1 MTTQTSGNGAL
12 REGFGT
18 RAIETSAETQTSA
31 MQAHAQ
37 AAIQARFVMAMQRP
51 RSWDNVRVRILAE
64 CRRPG
69 FAEVARYR
77 KPIGEGIEGPS
88 IRFAEACARYA
99 GNLGVETVTTFDDT
113 TKRMIHVTA
122 VDYETN
128 SSFSADISVV
138 KRIERKNS
146 KGRTVI
152 GERLNSYG
160 QTVFIVE
167 ATDDEILN
175 AQNALVS
182 KATRTLVLRLIPG
195 DIIEEGQAACIETL
209 RNQAAKDP
217 AGERKKLCDAFAT
230 LGVMPDDLV
239 RYVGH
244 ALDALQPAELVELR
258 QAYATIR
265 DGETTWREIVA
276 QRDGGAAGD
285 EPKKAPSLAD
295 KIKAKRTKEKPVTAA
310 EAKAAP
316 EAQAMIAD
324 EETGELPHEP
334 TIMREPGED

>member
-1 MTTQTSGNGAL
+1 MMTQTTGNGAL

-18 RAIETSAETQTSA
+18 RSIESTGETQTSA

-51 RSWDNVRVRILAE
+51 RSWDDVRVRILRE
-64 CRRPG
+64 CKRPG

-99 GNLGVETVTTFDDT
+99 GNLGVETVTTYDDAR
-113 TKRMIHVTA
+113 KRMIHVTA

-128 SSFSADISVV
+128 SSFSADISVE
-138 KRIERKNS
+138 KRTERKNS
-146 KGRTVI
+146 KGRTVV

-160 QTVFIVE
+160 QTVYIVE

-175 AQNALVS
+175 TVNALVS

-195 DIIEEGQAACIETL
+195 DIVEEGQATCIDTL

-217 AGERKKLCDAFAT
+217 AGERKKLCDAFAM

-239 RYVGH
+239 KYVGH
-244 ALDALQPAELVELR
+244 ALESLQPAELVELR

-265 DGETTWREIVA
+265 DGETTWREVIA
-276 QRDGGAAGD
+276 QRDSTSTD
-285 EPKKAPSLAD
+285 EPKKAATLTE
-295 KIKAKRTKEKPVTAA
+295 KIKAKRGAKDKAVETK
-310 EAKAAP
+310 AP
-316 EAQAMIAD
+316 SSPFIEYDAV
-324 EETGELPHEP
+324 TGEIVPP
-334 TIMREPGED
+334 AREPGEEG